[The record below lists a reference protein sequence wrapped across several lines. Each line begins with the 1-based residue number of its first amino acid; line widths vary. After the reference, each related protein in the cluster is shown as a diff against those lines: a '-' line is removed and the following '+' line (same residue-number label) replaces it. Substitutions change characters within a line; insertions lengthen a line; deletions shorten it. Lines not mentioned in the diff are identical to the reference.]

1 MVRQKGGGSDELD
14 YAKRGNNQVGQRQD
28 EDAEE
33 RRNFMKAVLLDH

>member
-1 MVRQKGGGSDELD
+1 MERQKGGGSDGLE
-14 YAKRGNNQVGQRQD
+14 YAKRGDNQVGQRQD